1 MVGPPER
8 ERAVPATLPPPEKE
22 IAPDT
27 RCDGWPAAA
36 ELLGRG
42 LFLRLN
48 DGLFAFDVG
57 LAALFVFVF
66 IMLFAHSV
74 FTLFAGCDFVCWHYE
89 FLHETIQCLFIAAA
103 AADGL
108 GGTGLRVVSQETPER
123 CGGGAGAY

>member
-57 LAALFVFVF
+57 LAAFFMFVFV
-66 IMLFAHSV
+66 MLFAHKC
-74 FTLFAGCDFVCWHYE
+74 LYFVR
-89 FLHETIQCLFIAAA
+89 
-103 AADGL
+103 
-108 GGTGLRVVSQETPER
+108 GLRFCV
-123 CGGGAGAY
+123 GAL